1 MLERGINSP
10 LTSSCGRLFD
20 AVAAM
25 IGVRSRI
32 SYEGQAAIEL
42 EALAEE
48 ADTKAIYPYS
58 IASTADGI
66 ILDMRHL
73 LRSVVD
79 DLRAEEPRSVIAR
92 CFHNTVARATT
103 DVCEKIRETNGV
115 NRVVLSGGSFQNK
128 LLSEGIF
135 SELADKGFEVFTHR
149 LVPPND
155 GGLALG
161 QAVVA
166 GYKHQITGTK

>member
-25 IGVRSRI
+25 LGVRSRI

-48 ADTKAIYPYS
+48 DDTDTIYPYS
-58 IASTADGI
+58 IASTDGNMV
-66 ILDMRHL
+66 LDMCHL

-79 DLRAEEPRSVIAR
+79 DLQAEEPRAAIAR
-92 CFHNTVARATT
+92 RFHNTVALATT
-103 DVCEKIRETNGV
+103 DVCEKIRGTNGV

-128 LLSEGIF
+128 LLAEGVF
-135 SELADKGFEVFTHR
+135 TGLVDKGFEVFTHR

-161 QAVVA
+161 QAVIA
-166 GYKHQITGTK
+166 GSMKF

>member
-1 MLERGINSP
+1 
-10 LTSSCGRLFD
+10 
-20 AVAAM
+20 M

-48 ADTKAIYPYS
+48 ADTDTVYS
-58 IASTADGI
+58 YGIDSTADGLV
-66 ILDMRHL
+66 LDMRL
-73 LRSVVD
+73 MLQGVVVD
-79 DLRAEEPRSVIAR
+79 LEGAEPRSVIAR
-92 CFHNTVARATT
+92 RFHNTIARATT
-103 DVCEKIRETNGV
+103 DLCEKIRAASGN

-128 LLSEGIF
+128 LLTEGIF
-135 SELADKGFEVFTHR
+135 SGLVDKDFEVFTHR

-166 GYKHQITGTK
+166 GRQTR